1 MHAKDPNKTKYQ
13 FLINKRKVLGLEEF
27 NSYEVLIEYSNTD
40 GDILIEEYNP
50 DNELK
55 MLIICLQMFSIIKI

>member
-50 DNELK
+50 VNELK